1 MHVDEIK
8 QKIAQLTKLPVG
20 SISDDKEIAELV
32 SDSFMV
38 VELFLSIQ
46 EQFQIELERED
57 LEQVI
62 TVRQLLE
69 LIQEKLVQAD
79 KLQFTPK

>member
-8 QKIAQLTKLPVG
+8 QKIAQLTKLPAG

-32 SDSFMV
+32 ADSFMV

>member
-1 MHVDEIK
+1 MHVDKIK